1 MNPNRDCTSYA
12 FWITLWVVVGLIG
25 VSQLPAFD
33 LAGTFIKRVNILSDV
48 LPREDS
54 IPEKENAE
62 SVFDTMLLAQI
73 EAEALSQMDSTA
85 RLSETSSGTNAP
97 QEQTQQSG

>member
-1 MNPNRDCTSYA
+1 M
-12 FWITLWVVVGLIG
+12 VVGLIG

-73 EAEALSQMDSTA
+73 EAEALGGECLDGIL
-85 RLSETSSGTNAP
+85 RLFQVYPSSP
-97 QEQTQQSG
+97 